1 MRVLVTGANG
11 YIGSQTCKQLSKAG
25 HTVVAVDRN
34 PIKHSYCAKS
44 VQRDYDIVGDVIRE
58 QKIEAV
64 VHIGATSLVGP
75 SMTDP
80 ATYYR
85 NNVVSTQALM
95 DFCVKKGV
103 KHFVFASSAACY
115 GSPADGVCKEQDTH
129 IPMNPY
135 GRSKRMTE
143 IMLEDYARAYG
154 LNSVSLRFFN
164 VAGADVDGEM
174 GQEKSATHLIAR
186 IIESGLENKTFELY
200 GNDYNTKDGTCVRD
214 YVHVEDIANG
224 ILKSL
229 EYLNTNTGAHV
240 INLGSKSGY
249 SNLDIIRAVEW
260 NTPLDIKWTESPRRA
275 GDPDMLVAEVELAN
289 NLLGWKPQHDLD
301 TIVKTAYNW
310 YTKKT
315 STS

>member
-11 YIGSQTCKQLSKAG
+11 YIGSQTCKKLSKAG

-34 PIKHSYCAKS
+34 SINHNYCDVS
-44 VQRDYDIVGDVIRE
+44 VQRDYKIVGDIIRE
-58 QKIEAV
+58 QQIEAV

-75 SMTDP
+75 SMSDP
-80 ATYYR
+80 ATYYS
-85 NNVVSTQALM
+85 NNVVSTQKLM

-115 GSPADGVCKEQDTH
+115 GSPEDGVCREQDMHT
-129 IPMNPY
+129 PMNPY
-135 GRSKRMTE
+135 GWSKRMTE
-143 IMLEDYARAYG
+143 IMLEDYAHAYG

-214 YVHVEDIANG
+214 YVHVDDIANG
-224 ILKSL
+224 VLKSL
-229 EYLNTNTGAHV
+229 DYLNTNTGAHV

-260 NTPLDIKWTESPRRA
+260 NTPLDITWTESPRRA
-275 GDPDMLVAEVELAN
+275 GDPDMLVAEVELAKE
-289 NLLGWKPQHDLD
+289 LLGWKPQHDLD